1 MIRRNC
7 VFGES
12 LVNWVVLVKT
22 LSISCTGGA
31 DATLGSNNV
40 FKEFV
45 NFGVQKLVIMGGTI

>member
-1 MIRRNC
+1 MKRRNC

-12 LVNWVVLVKT
+12 LVNCVVLVKT
-22 LSISCTGGA
+22 LSISCTGGT
-31 DATLGSNNV
+31 DKTLGSNKV